1 MDTHNQNVVFEIFM
15 RYEIKKKKMR
25 NEIFIFAIKK
35 FSFPLYL
42 VYNL

>member
-15 RYEIKKKKMR
+15 RYEIKKKMR